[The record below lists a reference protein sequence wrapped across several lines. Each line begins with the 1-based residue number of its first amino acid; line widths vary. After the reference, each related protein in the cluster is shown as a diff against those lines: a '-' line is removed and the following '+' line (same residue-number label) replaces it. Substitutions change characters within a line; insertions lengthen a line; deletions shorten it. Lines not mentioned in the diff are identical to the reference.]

1 MGTQSC
7 CCGVHFENHGA
18 HRSLEEE
25 GLNLREGCSD
35 REEVHGKEPQVLRP
49 RGREGAARE
58 EGDQQAHQAESFHHA
73 RNRSYFAC
81 GSLQGKESHLLEA
94 ASIRTA
100 PSHRPIRRQRGSYEA
115 RQPGLCHRHRD
126 YLANQKAMDTALTP
140 IIGKTKDLEAYLKAH
155 FSLKDGDRPHLMKF

>member
-7 CCGVHFENHGA
+7 CCGEHFENHGA

-94 ASIRTA
+94 ASIRIA
-100 PSHRPIRRQRGSYEA
+100 PMSSPPRLRLTSLAWTSPSTTIATSRVRRRRRSREIPCSRRRPARRS
-115 RQPGLCHRHRD
+115 
-126 YLANQKAMDTALTP
+126 LAPTTWLTR
-140 IIGKTKDLEAYLKAH
+140 
-155 FSLKDGDRPHLMKF
+155 RPWTLL